1 MTAHDLGAARQAH
14 SARCRQRVIK
24 ALNEAV
30 TAGEEISV
38 SAIARRAGV
47 NRSFLYNHRDLHA
60 TVLAK
65 AAEPPSTPTGG
76 PAVSRASLI
85 ADLGNAHDRI
95 ARLTTENQHLR
106 NRLSEALGEQ
116 VWKETGL
123 GGPTDIQQLQRRITE
138 LEQQAV
144 ELRRQLSDRDNEL
157 AAARAT
163 NRDLM
168 ARLNKSTKGHRNNND
183 DLPGES

>member
-1 MTAHDLGAARQAH
+1 MSIVVSKPGG
-14 SARCRQRVIK
+14 RV
-24 ALNEAV
+24 
-30 TAGEEISV
+30 
-38 SAIARRAGV
+38 
-47 NRSFLYNHRDLHA
+47 
-60 TVLAK
+60 
-65 AAEPPSTPTGG
+65 
-76 PAVSRASLI
+76 
-85 ADLGNAHDRI
+85 ADLRPYFDSVPDPRSRRGRWCSLT

-144 ELRRQLSDRDNEL
+144 GLCRQLSDRDNEL

-163 NRDLM
+163 NRGLM
-168 ARLNKSTKGHRNNND
+168 AHLNESAKGHR
-183 DLPGES
+183 EQQ

>member
-1 MTAHDLGAARQAH
+1 MTHALGAARQAH

-24 ALNEAV
+24 ALNDSIA
-30 TAGEEISV
+30 AGEEISV

-60 TVLAK
+60 TILAK

-116 VWKETGL
+116 IWKETGL

-138 LEQQAV
+138 LDQQAV
-144 ELRRQLSDRDNEL
+144 ELRRQFSDRASEL
-157 AAARAT
+157 DAACAA
-163 NRDLM
+163 NRELM
-168 ARLNKSTKGHRNNND
+168 ARLNKPITNHPEHS
-183 DLPGES
+183 